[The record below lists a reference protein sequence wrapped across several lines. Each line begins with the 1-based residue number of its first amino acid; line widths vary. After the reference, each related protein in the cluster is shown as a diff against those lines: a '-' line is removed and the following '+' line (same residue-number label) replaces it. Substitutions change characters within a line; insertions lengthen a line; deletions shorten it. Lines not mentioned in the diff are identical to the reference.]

1 MKQTKI
7 RRSPLSYE
15 RKKQYYAYGFIA
27 LWLVGVIFY
36 FFRPLVQMVAY
47 SLSDIV
53 LTDTGYH
60 LDFVGLKEFDR
71 ALRTDNK
78 FIQNLAGS
86 LGAMLYQVPVVVFF
100 SLAVAVLL
108 NKPFLG
114 RTVARAVFFIPVIVT
129 SGVVLSVLNGSG
141 TSGENTLLQAQSS
154 NMFSIRGS
162 SDVLY
167 ELGLPQQIVTLLVDT
182 ANNIFNLSWKSGVQI
197 LIFLA
202 ALQTISP
209 SLFEAAR
216 VEGANA
222 WDTFWKLTI
231 PSISPMI
238 LLCLVYSV
246 IDSFVDYDN
255 VLMNYIQSYMKQLDI
270 EYSSTMVFMYS
281 LVIFA
286 IVGLVFLC
294 TRRLVFYADDRDN

>member
-60 LDFVGLKEFDR
+60 LDFVGLKESDR

-100 SLAVAVLL
+100 MLIQRNIMKGVTTGAV
-108 NKPFLG
+108 K
-114 RTVARAVFFIPVIVT
+114 
-129 SGVVLSVLNGSG
+129 
-141 TSGENTLLQAQSS
+141 
-154 NMFSIRGS
+154 
-162 SDVLY
+162 
-167 ELGLPQQIVTLLVDT
+167 
-182 ANNIFNLSWKSGVQI
+182 
-197 LIFLA
+197 
-202 ALQTISP
+202 
-209 SLFEAAR
+209 
-216 VEGANA
+216 
-222 WDTFWKLTI
+222 
-231 PSISPMI
+231 
-238 LLCLVYSV
+238 
-246 IDSFVDYDN
+246 
-255 VLMNYIQSYMKQLDI
+255 
-270 EYSSTMVFMYS
+270 
-281 LVIFA
+281 
-286 IVGLVFLC
+286 
-294 TRRLVFYADDRDN
+294 

>member
-108 NKPFLG
+108 NKPFRG

-231 PSISPMI
+231 PVPGLQRHRQLRRLRQCADELHSI
-238 LLCLVYSV
+238 VYEAAGHRV
-246 IDSFVDYDN
+246 
-255 VLMNYIQSYMKQLDI
+255 QLHHGLYVFAGDI
-270 EYSSTMVFMYS
+270 RHCRPGVFMH
-281 LVIFA
+281 A
-286 IVGLVFLC
+286 PVGVLC
-294 TRRLVFYADDRDN
+294 GRSG

>member
-1 MKQTKI
+1 M
-7 RRSPLSYE
+7 
-15 RKKQYYAYGFIA
+15 
-27 LWLVGVIFY
+27 
-36 FFRPLVQMVAY
+36 
-47 SLSDIV
+47 
-53 LTDTGYH
+53 
-60 LDFVGLKEFDR
+60 
-71 ALRTDNK
+71 
-78 FIQNLAGS
+78 
-86 LGAMLYQVPVVVFF
+86 
-100 SLAVAVLL
+100 
-108 NKPFLG
+108 
-114 RTVARAVFFIPVIVT
+114 
-129 SGVVLSVLNGSG
+129 
-141 TSGENTLLQAQSS
+141 
-154 NMFSIRGS
+154 
-162 SDVLY
+162 
-167 ELGLPQQIVTLLVDT
+167 DT

>member
-1 MKQTKI
+1 MKQLIK
-7 RRSPLSYE
+7 RRSPLPYE

-27 LWLVGVIFY
+27 LWLVGVVIY
-36 FFRPLVQMVAY
+36 FFRPLVQMIAY

-53 LTDTGYH
+53 LTDNGYY

-86 LGAMLYQVPVVVFF
+86 LGAMVYQVPVVVFF

-108 NKPFLG
+108 NKPFRG
-114 RTVARAVFFIPVIVT
+114 RTVARAIFFVPVIVT

-141 TSGENTLLQAQSS
+141 TSGEDTLLQAQNSS
-154 NMFSIRGS
+154 MFSIQGS

-167 ELGLPQQIVTLLVDT
+167 ELGLPQQVVNLLVDT

-202 ALQTISP
+202 ALQTINP
-209 SLFEAAR
+209 SLYEAAR

-222 WDTFWKLTI
+222 WDVFWKLTI

-238 LLCLVYSV
+238 LLCVVYSV

-255 VLMNYIQSYMKQLDI
+255 MMMNYIQSYMKQLDI

-294 TRRLVFYADDRDN
+294 ARRLVFYADVRDN

>member
-1 MKQTKI
+1 MKLQKLH
-7 RRSPLSYE
+7 RPLSYE
-15 RKKQYYAYGFIA
+15 RKKKYYAYGFIA

-36 FFRPLVQMVAY
+36 FFRPLIQMIAY

-53 LTDTGYH
+53 FTDTGYQ

-78 FIQNLAGS
+78 FIQNLTGS
-86 LGAMLYQVPVVVFF
+86 IGTMLYQVPVVVFF
-100 SLAVAVLL
+100 SLVVAMLL
-108 NKPFLG
+108 NKPFRG

-141 TSGENTLLQAQSS
+141 TSGENTLLQSQTS
-154 NMFSIRGS
+154 NMFSIKGS

-167 ELGLPQQIVTLLVDT
+167 ELGLPQQIIDLLVNT

-202 ALQTISP
+202 ALQTIGP
-209 SLFEAAR
+209 QLYEAAR
-216 VEGANA
+216 VEGANS
-222 WDTFWKLTI
+222 WSTFWKLTI

-246 IDSFVDYDN
+246 IDSFVDYEN
-255 VLMNYIQSYMKQLDI
+255 VLMNYIRSYMNQLDI
-270 EYSSTMVFMYS
+270 EYSSTMALMYS
-281 LVIFA
+281 LVIFL
-286 IVGLVFLC
+286 IVGLVFLL
-294 TRRLVFYADDRDN
+294 TRRLVFYADDHGN